1 MDRIDKQEKRMIA
14 TNEEEK
20 KVKEEARMLLYEAN
34 CQVEVLI
41 NGWTEISEI
50 IQFQINLLESQL
62 ETACSEI
69 KWVFWMLLFALMIEQ
84 FLVER

>member
-1 MDRIDKQEKRMIA
+1 MDRIDKQEKRMFA

-41 NGWTEISEI
+41 NG
-50 IQFQINLLESQL
+50 
-62 ETACSEI
+62 
-69 KWVFWMLLFALMIEQ
+69 
-84 FLVER
+84 